1 MQDNRLKSVR
11 AELGITQKQ
20 LAEAISGDIS
30 HIGKI
35 EIGQSKITPAFVRRV
50 VKALPRVNP
59 EFLLNGEG
67 NPLLPERPP
76 TAEERRQRLID
87 SIRDIFD
94 QLDPSVQTMIEEAIV
109 NRQKARTPQ
118 QNEEA
123 QPAPPAKKNGGP

>member
-1 MQDNRLKSVR
+1 MNPLKVIR
-11 AELGITQKQ
+11 AELGLTQK
-20 LAEAISGDIS
+20 AFGEIVGVGTAYV
-30 HIGKI
+30 GKI
-35 EIGQSKITPAFVRRV
+35 EIGQQAITPRFVRRV

-67 NPLLPERPP
+67 IPLLPERPP

-87 SIRDIFD
+87 SIRDLFD
-94 QLDPSVQTMIEEAIV
+94 QLDPSVQAMIEKAIV

>member
-1 MQDNRLKSVR
+1 MEKYMDYSRSF
-11 AELGITQKQ
+11 AEKNQKVDGGYTMFMGIT
-20 LAEAISGDIS
+20 APS
-30 HIGKI
+30 
-35 EIGQSKITPAFVRRV
+35 
-50 VKALPRVNP
+50 VNM